1 MEIIFKVA
9 HYPDWEETWSR
20 DSRYE
25 LILTRDLPSFDP
37 AGERLVVSVYDGADL
52 TNDGD
57 LAVIE
62 ERE

>member
-1 MEIIFKVA
+1 MGG
-9 HYPDWEETWSR
+9 ETWSR

-37 AGERLVVSVYDGADL
+37 SGERLVVSVYDGADL

-62 ERE
+62 ER